1 MADIKQQVVL
11 ITGAKG
17 GLGSVITRAC
27 LEAGATVAG
36 SSRSIV
42 DADFPNPHFAAV
54 PADLSD
60 PAAATH
66 LAGTVI
72 ESLGRIDSLIHVAGG
87 FAGGKPLHETDEAT
101 WDGMM
106 NLNARAAF
114 HVLRAVIPHMRKAGT
129 GRIVAIGSRAGVQP
143 AANIS
148 AYSASKAAL
157 VSLVQ
162 TVALENKDAGITAN
176 VILPGTI
183 DTEANRRFDST
194 AGGGTWIAPE
204 RLAAL
209 ALFLISDAAAQI
221 TGAGIPM
228 YGRENPSA

>member
-1 MADIKQQVVL
+1 MPNEKSQVVL

-17 GLGSVITRAC
+17 GLGAVVTQAC
-27 LEAGATVAG
+27 LDAGAVVVG
-36 SSRSIV
+36 SSRSIS
-42 DADFPNPHFAAV
+42 DGDFAHARFTGS

-60 PAAATH
+60 PAAAQS
-66 LAGTVI
+66 LADGVVARF
-72 ESLGRIDSLIHVAGG
+72 GQIDALIHVAGG
-87 FAGGKPLHETDEAT
+87 FAGGAPLHETDEST

-114 HVLRAVIPHMRKAGT
+114 HILRAVIPPMRKAGR

-143 AANIS
+143 AANIA

-157 VSLVQ
+157 LSLVQ
-162 TVALENKDAGITAN
+162 TAALENRDLGITAN

-183 DTEANRRFDST
+183 DTAANRKFDDT
-194 AGGGTWIAPE
+194 AGKGTWIAPQ

-221 TGAGIPM
+221 TGAAIPV
-228 YGRENPSA
+228 YGAQL

>member
-1 MADIKQQVVL
+1 MAELKQQVVL

-27 LEAGATVAG
+27 LEAGAAVAG
-36 SSRSIV
+36 TSRSIT
-42 DADFPNPHFAAV
+42 DADFANPHFAAI

-60 PAAATH
+60 GVAAAR
-66 LAGTVI
+66 LVDTVI
-72 ESLGRIDSLIHVAGG
+72 ASMGRIDSLIHVAGG
-87 FAGGKPLHETDEAT
+87 FAGGAAIQETDESV
-101 WDGMM
+101 WDNMM
-106 NLNARAAF
+106 NLNARAGF
-114 HVLRAVIPHMRKAGT
+114 HILRAVIPHMRKAGS
-129 GRIVAIGSRAGVQP
+129 GRIVAIGSRSGVQP
-143 AANIS
+143 AVHIG

-162 TVALENKDAGITAN
+162 TAALENRDVGITAN

-183 DTEANRRFDST
+183 DTAENRKFDETS
-194 AGGGTWIAPE
+194 GGGTWIAPE

-221 TGAGIPM
+221 TGAAIPV
-228 YGRENPSA
+228 YGAQL